1 MQRFTGKVALVTGAT
16 QGMGQA
22 IALRLASEG
31 AVVAVNRK
39 PDLDAE
45 ETLGLIAAA
54 GGEAFD
60 VAADMRDPEAVRAM
74 VHAVAARCGR
84 LDYVVS
90 NAGINP
96 PMTWDETTVEA
107 FDALYETNVRAGW
120 VVCTEAAKQMI
131 AEGHGGAMVMIGSIS
146 AHVAGPSQIAYCG
159 TKGAVAMIGKA
170 LGSVLGRHGIRVNVV
185 EPGAIDTA
193 MSAAMFAMPE
203 VLKYYNE
210 RIALQRPGK
219 PAEIA
224 AAVAFLLSE
233 DASYVTSSAL
243 LVDAGFIVNAEY

>member
-31 AVVAVNRK
+31 AIVAANRR

-45 ETLGLIAAA
+45 ETLRLIAEA

-60 VAADMRDPEAVRAM
+60 IAADMRDPPAVKAM
-74 VHAVAARCGR
+74 VQAVATRCGR

-96 PMTWDETTVEA
+96 PMTWDETTVED
-107 FDALYETNVRAGW
+107 FNALFEINVRGGW

-131 AEGHGGAMVMIGSIS
+131 AQGHGGAMVMIGSIS

-159 TKGAVAMIGKA
+159 TKGAVGMMGKA
-170 LGSVLGRHGIRVNVV
+170 LGSVLGKHGIRVNVV

-210 RIALQRPGK
+210 RIALQRPGQ

-224 AAVAFLLSE
+224 AAVAFLLSD
-233 DASYVTSSAL
+233 DASYVTSAAL